1 MAERAGVEK
10 AEEEIDSV
18 ELPAPAGWK
27 KLVPKNSATPKRNDV
42 LFISP
47 TGEEIRNRKHLTQ
60 FLRSHPGGPSPSE
73 FDWRCGDAPRRS
85 ARINEKK
92 KVVETPEEGL
102 KSHKRKSNSNDRGT
116 KHQKNG
122 RDTEKE
128 EKDEMP
134 ESEKTA
140 AQGVEGI
147 ADAEMEDVAEDSSI
161 KQNVE
166 SAAKTIEDEIEVR
179 VADHDS
185 AESQEGKNINEP
197 EKLQPDDSNKDQE
210 ELGVEEASEGIPV
223 LSEHEESKNENS
235 YASKHHEESKN
246 ENSYASKHHEE
257 SKNENSYVS
266 EHEEKEGAEEG
277 GNEVPVLFVAEIT
290 KGENVVVRENHAG
303 PNVSPRDME
312 SSKEVLREK
321 EAKDRAFLNDSHK
334 WEQKTVSSS

>member
-47 TGEEIRNRKHLTQ
+47 TGEEIRNRKHLAQ

-92 KVVETPEEGL
+92 KVAETPEEGI
-102 KSHKRKSNSNDRGT
+102 KSHKRKSNSNNRGT

-122 RDTEKE
+122 GDTEKE
-128 EKDEMP
+128 EKDEVP

-140 AQGVEGI
+140 AQVVEGI
-147 ADAEMEDVAEDSSI
+147 ADAEMKDVAEDSSI

-185 AESQEGKNINEP
+185 AESHEGKNINEP

-210 ELGVEEASEGIPV
+210 ELGVEEAGEGIPV
-223 LSEHEESKNENS
+223 LSEHEESKNGNS

-246 ENSYASKHHEE
+246 ENSS
-257 SKNENSYVS
+257 VS
-266 EHEEKEGAEEG
+266 EHEEKQGGKEG
-277 GNEVPVLFVAEIT
+277 GNEAPVLFVTEVT
-290 KGENVVVRENHAG
+290 KGENVVVRENRAD
-303 PNVSPRDME
+303 PKVSPRDVE
-312 SSKEVLREK
+312 SSKEVLCEK
-321 EAKDRAFLNDSHK
+321 EVKDRAFLNDSHK